1 MVRFISELI
10 SNHSVVVKT
19 SDGQQSRLKR
29 INNGVPQGSVLS
41 PLLFNVYI
49 ADLPETNS
57 KKYGYADDLALLKV
71 HQDWNTIEETLTQDM
86 SILSSWLKQWRLKLS
101 EAKTVSSTFH
111 LNNREATRELHV
123 NISGRRLTCHRTP
136 TYLGVKLDRTL
147 TYREHLTAL
156 RGKAMARTAL
166 IRHLAGT
173 SWGASTPTLRT
184 STLALVYAPAEYC
197 APVWCR
203 SSHTH
208 LVDVGLNAS
217 LRTITGCLRPTPVD
231 QLPVLAEIAPPAL
244 RREAATLVLGRRA
257 CQHDHLLHDVM
268 ENSTHRKRLKSR
280 RPLTHHAHQLVSSVP
295 SQETVKHWTQ
305 TRWAESWASTTT
317 RLHRYMPTPSNSG
330 QGVGLSRRAW
340 TRLNRLRTGVGRF
353 GANMLRWGLSTS
365 DCCDC
370 GAEQTAEHITSGR
383 CPIYRPPDGIQG
395 LIELDVMTRTWLEN
409 CALDV

>member
-1 MVRFISELI
+1 MLPNRHMVRFISELI
-10 SNHSVVVKT
+10 SNHSVVVRT
-19 SDGQQSRLKR
+19 SVGQQSRLKR
-29 INNGVPQGSVLS
+29 INNGVPQGSDLS
-41 PLLFNVYI
+41 PLLFNVYT
-49 ADLPETNS
+49 AALPETNS

-71 HQDWNTIEETLTQDM
+71 HQDWNTIAVTLTHDM

-111 LNNREATRELHV
+111 LNNREAKRELNV
-123 NISGRRLTCHRTP
+123 NISGRRHTCHRTP
-136 TYLGVKLDRTL
+136 TYLGVKLDRTR

-156 RGKAMARTAL
+156 RGMVMARTAL
-166 IRHLAGT
+166 IRRLAGT

-203 SSHTH
+203 SSHTR

-217 LRTITGCLRPTPVD
+217 LRTITGCWRPTQVD

-244 RREAATLVLGRRA
+244 RRKAATQALDRRA
-257 CQHDHLLHDVM
+257 CQHDHQLHDAM
-268 ENSTHRKRLKSR
+268 ENSIHRKILKSR
-280 RPLTHHAHQLVSSVP
+280 RPLTHHAHQLVSSIP
-295 SQETVKHWTQ
+295 QRETVKHWTQ

-340 TRLNRLRTGVGRF
+340 TRLNRPRTGAQTCFAGDCLKGSGYTFECVG
-353 GANMLRWGLSTS
+353 
-365 DCCDC
+365 
-370 GAEQTAEHITSGR
+370 
-383 CPIYRPPDGIQG
+383 
-395 LIELDVMTRTWLEN
+395 LDFL
-409 CALDV
+409 

>member
-1 MVRFISELI
+1 
-10 SNHSVVVKT
+10 
-19 SDGQQSRLKR
+19 
-29 INNGVPQGSVLS
+29 
-41 PLLFNVYI
+41 
-49 ADLPETNS
+49 
-57 KKYGYADDLALLKV
+57 
-71 HQDWNTIEETLTQDM
+71 
-86 SILSSWLKQWRLKLS
+86 
-101 EAKTVSSTFH
+101 
-111 LNNREATRELHV
+111 
-123 NISGRRLTCHRTP
+123 
-136 TYLGVKLDRTL
+136 
-147 TYREHLTAL
+147 
-156 RGKAMARTAL
+156 MARTAL
-166 IRHLAGT
+166 WLAGT

-203 SSHTH
+203 SSHIR

-280 RPLTHHAHQLVSSVP
+280 RPLIHHAQQLVSSVSP
-295 SQETVKHWTQ
+295 QDTVKH
-305 TRWAESWASTTT
+305 
-317 RLHRYMPTPSNSG
+317 SG

-370 GAEQTAEHITSGR
+370 GAEQTADHITSGL
-383 CPIYRPPDGIQG
+383 CPIHRPPEGIHG
-395 LIELDVMTRTWLEN
+395 LIELDVKTRTWLEN